1 MRILLYYRK
10 EDYSRDCL
18 NIFQS
23 NFLKSSLHSYFDVL
37 GFDGIVSP
45 KDATMRHHRVFTDRV
60 I

>member
-45 KDATMRHHRVFTDRV
+45 KRCNYAPSPCLYR
-60 I
+60 